1 MADAKTT
8 KFPFQELIED
18 NKLSITELPAKTQ
31 ELINKFPSI
40 TDADAQDSMSI
51 RIYGQID
58 DYMEK
63 KIEAEKAEKTKAKIA
78 ETKKKKTTLDV
89 SGAATAKSAEELA
102 AEEAAKAKTDA
113 PKTRSIM
120 DTIYGRK

>member
-40 TDADAQDSMSI
+40 TDADAQDAMSL

-63 KIEAEKAEKTKAKIA
+63 KIENEKLEKTKAKIA
-78 ETKKKKTTLDV
+78 EGKKKKQGLDV
-89 SGAATAKSAEELA
+89 SAAATAKTPEQEAEEKRL
-102 AEEAAKAKTDA
+102 AEEAAK

>member
-1 MADAKTT
+1 MAEKTN

-40 TDADAQDSMSI
+40 TDADAQDAMSL

-63 KIEAEKAEKTKAKIA
+63 KIETEKLEKTKAKIA
-78 ETKKKKTTLDV
+78 EGKKKKAGLDV
-89 SGAATAKSAEELA
+89 STAATAKTPEELA
-102 AEEAAKAKTDA
+102 AEEAAKAKTEA
-113 PKTRSIM
+113 PKTRSLM